1 METDDLIQT
10 DDEVVFQQ
18 RSSSPIN
25 QQLKSNKN
33 NFILEPAVFLMAIAF
48 SLTGVVFVNEVIYQ
62 GCVFILNQ
70 EDEDCRQLG
79 AENVTEEIERLEE
92 MIQPYASKI
101 QMTRTMVESFL
112 PAILSFFIGPWSDKF
127 GRKPVLLCSLF
138 GFFISNVLMTIF
150 CFVSVNPWVFMM
162 AFIPVALS
170 GGVCALMIA
179 IFSYVSDVTEESKR
193 AAK

>member
-18 RSSSPIN
+18 PSSVN
-25 QQLKSNKN
+25 LKTKKN
-33 NFILEPAVFLMAIAF
+33 SFVLEPAVFLIAIAF
-48 SLTGVVFVNEVIYQ
+48 SLTGVVFVNEVIFQ
-62 GCVFILNQ
+62 SCVFILNQ
-70 EDEDCRQLG
+70 DEDDCRQLG
-79 AENVTEEIERLEE
+79 SENATEQIQLLEE

-127 GRKPVLLCSLF
+127 GRKPVLLSSLF
-138 GFFISNVLMTIF
+138 GFFISNVLMTIL
-150 CFVSVNPWVFMM
+150 CFVSVNPWVFVI

-170 GGVCALMIA
+170 GGLCALMIA
-179 IFSYVSDVTEESKR
+179 VFSYVSDVTEESKR

>member
-18 RSSSPIN
+18 QPSVDE
-25 QQLKSNKN
+25 LKKKKN
-33 NFILEPAVFLMAIAF
+33 SFVLEPAVFLIAIAF

-70 EDEDCRQLG
+70 EDDDCRQLG
-79 AENVTEEIERLEE
+79 SVNATEEIQLLEE

-127 GRKPVLLCSLF
+127 GRKPVLLSSLF
-138 GFFISNVLMTIF
+138 GFFLSNVLMTIL
-150 CFVSVNPWVFMM
+150 CFVSVNPWVFII
-162 AFIPVALS
+162 AFVPVALS
-170 GGVCALMIA
+170 GGVCALMIS